1 MLLVDHVSK
10 MKPTFLQNIWVPH
23 EQLLEDSYGCVVW
36 ATAVIASSY
45 LEHIVNISQTIKRDL
60 PLVVHVLV
68 A

>member
-1 MLLVDHVSK
+1 MHLVDHVSK

-23 EQLLEDSYGCVVW
+23 EQLLEDSYVEW

-45 LEHIVNISQTIKRDL
+45 LELIVNISQTIKWDL